1 MNICQSSGMI
11 NINLEKFGL
20 TLATIN
26 DNLSLAVVFLIH
38 NFKGL
43 TIMNFKEQGDIFNKI
58 ICYENKSNI
67 PRNAGFQSL
76 TQFYPEISIH
86 YFKSC

>member
-1 MNICQSSGMI
+1 MI

-38 NFKGL
+38 NFKG
-43 TIMNFKEQGDIFNKI
+43 IMNFKEHGDIFNKI
-58 ICYENKSNI
+58 IYYDNKSNI
-67 PRNAGFQSL
+67 PRNAGF
-76 TQFYPEISIH
+76 
-86 YFKSC
+86 